1 MNYEIFNFIQ
11 NRVVLLMASIGLILA
26 FVILHRFCMSRLYA
40 KLDRIKKSS
49 FKIDQLEEVC
59 SKPQGS
65 NFNTMAIVSWNLL
78 FMSIG
83 MLFFLTPE
91 IFGLSLLKVP
101 QLASSRFGFLGFGIF
116 FSFITFV
123 LYISLPGIYGFYEIS
138 KKIKTYI
145 FYYVPVMLLIS
156 MILSVYLTTIY
167 PLRND
172 SIWSLSYIFMILG
185 EILLVS
191 PIFSGIGGRLK

>member
-11 NRVVLLMASIGLILA
+11 NRLVLLMASIGLILA

-49 FKIDQLEEVC
+49 FKIDQLEAVC
-59 SKPQGS
+59 TKPQGT
-65 NFNTMAIVSWNLL
+65 NFNTMAIVSWSLL
-78 FMSIG
+78 FISIG

-91 IFGLSLLKVP
+91 ISGLSLIKVP

-116 FSFITFV
+116 FSLITFI
-123 LYISLPGIYGFYEIS
+123 LYIRLPGIYGFYEIS
-138 KKIKTYI
+138 KKMKTYI
-145 FYYVPVMLLIS
+145 FYIVPMMLLMS
-156 MILSVYLTTIY
+156 MILSVHLATIY
-167 PLRND
+167 PLRNE
-172 SIWSLSYIFMILG
+172 SIWSISYIFMIFG

-191 PIFSGIGGRLK
+191 PILSGIGGRIK